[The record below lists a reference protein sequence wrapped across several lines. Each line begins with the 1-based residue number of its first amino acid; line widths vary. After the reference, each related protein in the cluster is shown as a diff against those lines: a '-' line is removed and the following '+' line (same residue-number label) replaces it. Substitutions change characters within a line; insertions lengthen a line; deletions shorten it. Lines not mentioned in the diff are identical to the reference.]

1 MAMMLQPS
9 KEIIELF
16 QQLENTNDPKEKAEI
31 EAKLQETWD
40 KENDKKY
47 PIEY

>member
-1 MAMMLQPS
+1 MMLQPS

-16 QQLENTNDPKEKAEI
+16 QQLENTNDPKEKAKVEG
-31 EAKLQETWD
+31 KLQETWD